1 MKIPELKASLQK
13 KIEQEVTEKKLST
26 NNWLEVFDQTDLNG
40 PSRAFFSNLQ
50 LKKVFEDT
58 IFFEGAE
65 MFADRINAE
74 NIQNLIDSLKRLNF
88 PEYKVEIQSI
98 DKAKNTPSLK
108 WEQDRKKD
116 IEKFKNEIINS
127 DLFANLKNNFGENI
141 DEDKIII
148 KDHEE

>member
-1 MKIPELKASLQK
+1 
-13 KIEQEVTEKKLST
+13 
-26 NNWLEVFDQTDLNG
+26 
-40 PSRAFFSNLQ
+40 
-50 LKKVFEDT
+50 
-58 IFFEGAE
+58 

-88 PEYKVEIQSI
+88 PEYKVEIQTVE
-98 DKAKNTPSLK
+98 KAKNTPSLK
-108 WEQDRKKD
+108 WEQERKKD
-116 IEKFKNEIINS
+116 IEKFKNEIITS